1 VWKLHQR
8 DTSRGENRIPLSIPL
23 SLKPMEA
30 ESVTDLPRGNKR
42 LGVWQYGM
50 DHSRAPMVT
59 HLSLG
64 EKKDDWPANAIADR
78 VQLGVQPAFRAADAT
93 G

>member
-1 VWKLHQR
+1 MLR
-8 DTSRGENRIPLSIPL
+8 ATGAPSSRWDAGCDPALGESIPKGATVIAL
-23 SLKPMEA
+23 
-30 ESVTDLPRGNKR
+30 VGNKR

-50 DHSRAPMVT
+50 DQSRAPMVT

-78 VQLGVQPAFRAADAT
+78 VQLGVQPAYRAADAT